1 MRPAERLPVQVAD
14 DAAAAVDAAI
24 VDADADFHSDVFGF
38 AITDFVVSGE
48 AIAVGK

>member
-1 MRPAERLPVQVAD
+1 MRPAERLPVQVA
-14 DAAAAVDAAI
+14 AAAAI

-48 AIAVGK
+48 TIAAGK

>member
-14 DAAAAVDAAI
+14 AAAVDAAI